1 MKLLEKHITNFPRDS
16 EWVLLL
22 HQNTSPRT
30 VVPWAGVEAES
41 AGQAAWGELSTAW
54 RCQAYLHLCV
64 QHTWRREFSLKTQ
77 LRASPLMA
85 INLCHLALPVMP

>member
-30 VVPWAGVEAES
+30 VV
-41 AGQAAWGELSTAW
+41 L
-54 RCQAYLHLCV
+54 
-64 QHTWRREFSLKTQ
+64 
-77 LRASPLMA
+77 
-85 INLCHLALPVMP
+85 